1 MLDSTEYK
9 IIKTNYSLEDI
20 GKINEFNKTHIALAK
35 QLLQYNKD
43 KILNDSNY
51 TKLDMPDR
59 MKYIQNDE
67 QFKVFCRTYP
77 LVSKYIVAFGLFST
91 QAFIKYLNWKST
103 VRPSDSYRN
112 ELIQNQRKQELWKN
126 KYIYSM
132 YVKYLFQAK
141 HPHSNLTDI
150 NKMYNESIELLNKET
165 NEFFDKYEIELNK
178 LEDSKKEY
186 TNERKNKIKEQLKIK
201 LEKNL

>member
-1 MLDSTEYK
+1 MLDSNEYK
-9 IIKTNYSLEDI
+9 IIKTNYSLEDMS
-20 GKINEFNKTHIALAK
+20 KIEEFNKTHIALAK

-51 TKLDMPDR
+51 ANLDMSGR
-59 MKYIQNDE
+59 MKYIQNEE

-132 YVKYLFQAK
+132 YVKYLYQEK

-150 NKMYNESIELLNKET
+150 NKMYQESVEILNAET
-165 NEFFDKYEIELNK
+165 NEFFDKYEFELNK

>member
-9 IIKTNYSLEDI
+9 IIKTNYSLEDMS
-20 GKINEFNKTHIALAK
+20 KIEEFNKTHIALAK

-43 KILNDSNY
+43 KILNDSDY
-51 TKLDMPDR
+51 TNLDMSGR
-59 MKYIQNDE
+59 MKYIQNEE

-132 YVKYLFQAK
+132 YVKYLYQEK

-150 NKMYNESIELLNKET
+150 NKMYQESIEILNAET
-165 NEFFDKYEIELNK
+165 NEFFDKYEFELNK